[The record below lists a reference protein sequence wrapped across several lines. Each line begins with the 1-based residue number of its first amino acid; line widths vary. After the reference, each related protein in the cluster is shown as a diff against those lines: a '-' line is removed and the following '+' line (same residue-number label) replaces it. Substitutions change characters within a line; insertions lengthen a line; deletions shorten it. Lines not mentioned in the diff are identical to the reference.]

1 MVTRPVHCRVQ
12 SSAKCHYRFQ
22 KCLWEEN
29 KGETYGRCSIC
40 LVSTSAEALW
50 VWPVV
55 CCVFC
60 FSQKHKFS
68 RKSSPWRRFMVM
80 ATSRLLFRKWHL
92 RHCRL
97 PENLKHVKSPNLLE
111 APFCLLKP
119 LRFCLL
125 RCSWHPHAEPCIRSV
140 SAPSC
145 QQSTPHLFLAFCFLI
160 IHFGFFFPLRYSRR
174 WNIPH
179 KTTPSPSSQRSLS
192 FLDNIHHHPLW
203 LNPQSG
209 SFKPPII
216 RVYDPSVSEQ
226 ADHPSPWRMEIQ
238 RLRFSRSG
246 VGLTHQWCLK
256 HPCQLILI
264 THQSWAAFMV
274 RPQRFSALRLLTSI
288 SHSCNSVGGTQL
300 QPQLRTRE
308 AHRVWQS
315 SASPPSISSSCK
327 THKTYAQRF
336 PARMHQNVSVT
347 PSPSCMKNS

>member
-1 MVTRPVHCRVQ
+1 M
-12 SSAKCHYRFQ
+12 
-22 KCLWEEN
+22 
-29 KGETYGRCSIC
+29 
-40 LVSTSAEALW
+40 
-50 VWPVV
+50 
-55 CCVFC
+55 
-60 FSQKHKFS
+60 
-68 RKSSPWRRFMVM
+68 
-80 ATSRLLFRKWHL
+80 
-92 RHCRL
+92 
-97 PENLKHVKSPNLLE
+97 KSPNLLE

-216 RVYDPSVSEQ
+216 RVYDPSTSEQ

-246 VGLTHQWCLK
+246 VGLTHQ
-256 HPCQLILI
+256 
-264 THQSWAAFMV
+264 
-274 RPQRFSALRLLTSI
+274 
-288 SHSCNSVGGTQL
+288 
-300 QPQLRTRE
+300 
-308 AHRVWQS
+308 
-315 SASPPSISSSCK
+315 
-327 THKTYAQRF
+327 
-336 PARMHQNVSVT
+336 
-347 PSPSCMKNS
+347 